1 MREQTARHPFVGREE
16 SVGPWAWRWDT
27 GAEDEQAAAMHRS
40 QAAALTAEYKRACSG
55 QPPTE
60 HATSP
65 LRRYGVGGSP
75 TSDGVVLYLDPSAGP
90 ADRLLAELE
99 CHRARMM
106 LAPTPDMDDCPLD
119 LPDIVVSATGDADGI
134 TVTISAR
141 DPDVVAELKR
151 RAAHELE
158 KSGQLQR

>member
-1 MREQTARHPFVGREE
+1 
-16 SVGPWAWRWDT
+16 
-27 GAEDEQAAAMHRS
+27 
-40 QAAALTAEYKRACSG
+40 
-55 QPPTE
+55 
-60 HATSP
+60 
-65 LRRYGVGGSP
+65 
-75 TSDGVVLYLDPSAGP
+75 
-90 ADRLLAELE
+90 
-99 CHRARMM
+99 
-106 LAPTPDMDDCPLD
+106 MDDCPLD